1 MSPGGVTWLSMVTL
15 WALLV
20 VVLLPSLARAVIVAG
35 PLARLVESQLML

>member
-1 MSPGGVTWLSMVTL
+1 MSGGGEPLLSMVTL